1 MLSLIFLYHGVILQV
16 NEVYL
21 RQMYTH
27 YQQIPVQEG
36 RLHLRHEVQESSPPP
51 LLTSRY
57 LGVAHH

>member
-1 MLSLIFLYHGVILQV
+1 MLSLIFCGVTLQV